1 MPQPRKLYL
10 GPFQPALETALAEE
24 IAAYKKANGPLA
36 LLTVVVPTHLL
47 GLHLRRK
54 LAPHAHIHFETLDT
68 LLAAP
73 AAPHLGLE
81 LLCRQLARGWKEDY
95 FVPVASTPGF
105 ASALLETF
113 KDLEQAAITEFTG
126 KTQKLRELATA
137 YKTYRHWLKDHGF
150 APSPIVHRPSPVFLY
165 GFYDLTVVQKQLVEQ
180 LAPSAVFFPQVQHA
194 TFAEPL
200 LDWFKSL
207 GYTPSVSRSTLYAP
221 RSTVVSAPGEP
232 AEVREA
238 FRAVLRYCADTGKTF
253 NDCAILC
260 RSREQYDAI
269 IRDTAGALGLPIYFR
284 GGRPLT
290 EHPDAKLLGLLLDVL
305 RSDYSR
311 AAMMELACHIGPHSQ
326 WDART
331 VELGIVAGKSQWQRR
346 LRAPDR
352 ELSEFIA
359 KIFSLADAIP
369 AKGKWTE
376 FVEPVLAALRV
387 LGGNHPG
394 VHDAVHALAELDF
407 FETPV
412 TFETFAEFCQKAIES
427 EREPTGKFQGGGIFV
442 GDVMSARGLSFPFVV
457 VLGLVEKSF
466 PRVIRED
473 PLLLD
478 DERRQISPDLPLK
491 QRGYDEEHL
500 LFDLSRATAR
510 EQLVLGYPRIEPATA
525 RPRVPS
531 FLLLEHTGAKDFKAL
546 DKLVLKTSGEPPL
559 DERELDLKALQVVN
573 DDYLAEISPSLLTG
587 VHAHRQRWG
596 ERALTR
602 HDGVIDGK
610 DARQLL
616 RERFGL
622 EKLVIS
628 ATSLEDFFGCPFYYF
643 QKHVLGIER
652 WEEPEATVVIES
664 KDLGSLYHAILE
676 DYYRGGEL
684 VAVTEKHFERFERE
698 GVTGYPAVWAIKK
711 EIIRDELTAFVA
723 RGQGKDWRP
732 AEFEK
737 KFDGVAVAAPV
748 RLRGKIDRI
757 DLSADGRR
765 ARVLDYKTGKLPG
778 GLCDDA
784 LVGGEALQLP
794 LYLLAAEK
802 LLPGVSV
809 EAASYL
815 FFTLRGGYRDI
826 HFSRAALEVRRDDV
840 NKLLDTAAGMI
851 RDGVFA
857 QHATPEN
864 CRHCDFRPICGNGVL
879 KLAARKVEDVRMAT
893 FREIKDKVK

>member
-10 GPFQPALETALAEE
+10 GAFQPHLEAALADE
-24 IAAYKKANGPLA
+24 ITAYKKTRGPLA
-36 LLTVVVPTHLL
+36 PLTVVVPTRLL
-47 GLHLRRK
+47 GLHLQRT
-54 LAPHAHIHFETLDT
+54 LVPHANLRFTTLDD
-68 LLAAP
+68 LLQMP
-73 AAPHLGLE
+73 AAPRFGLE
-81 LLCRQLARGWKEDY
+81 LLCRRLAKSCEDY
-95 FVPVASTPGF
+95 FAPVNDTPGF
-105 ASALLETF
+105 ATALLETF
-113 KDLEQAAITEFTG
+113 KDLEQAGISRFTG
-126 KTQKLRELATA
+126 KTKKLRELARA
-137 YKTYRHWLKDHGF
+137 YTTYRQWLDDHDF
-150 APSPIVHRPSPVFLY
+150 RQSAVSNLQSPVFLY
-165 GFYDLTVVQKQLVEQ
+165 GFYDLTMIQKDFVER
-180 LAPSAVFFPQVQHA
+180 LNPAAIFFPRVEHA
-194 TFAEPL
+194 EFSQPL
-200 LDWFKSL
+200 LDWFQSRPVASSRPQPV
-207 GYTPSVSRSTLYAP
+207 PSTIISC
-221 RSTVVSAPGEP
+221 PGEP

-238 FRAVLRYCADTGKTF
+238 FRAVLRYVAETGKTF

-290 EHPDAKLLGLLLDVL
+290 EHPDAKLLWLLLEVI
-305 RSDYSR
+305 RSNYSR
-311 AAMMELACHIGPHSQ
+311 ATMMELACHIGPHSP

-331 VELGIVAGKSQWQRR
+331 VELGIVAGQSQWQRR
-346 LRAPDR
+346 LRPPDR
-352 ELSEFIA
+352 ELSEFIT
-359 KIFSLADAIP
+359 KIFTLAEAIP
-369 AKGKWTE
+369 AKGQWTK
-376 FVEPVLAALRV
+376 FIEPVLAAFRA
-387 LGGNHPG
+387 LGGSHLG
-394 VHDAVHALAELDF
+394 VSEAISALAELDA
-407 FETPV
+407 FESPV
-412 TFETFAEFCQKAIES
+412 TFETFAEFCQKAIEA

-442 GDVMSARGLSFPFVV
+442 GDVMSARGLSFPFVM

-500 LFDLSRATAR
+500 LFDLARATAR
-510 EQLVLGYPRIEPATA
+510 EQLVLSYPRIEPATA

-546 DKLVLKTSGEPPL
+546 DKLVLKTTGEPPL
-559 DERELDLKALQVVN
+559 DEGELDLKALQVVN
-573 DDYLAEISPSLLTG
+573 DDYLAEISLTLRTG
-587 VHAHRQRWG
+587 VQAYRQRWG

-602 HDGVIDGK
+602 YDGMIDGT

-711 EIIRDELTAFVA
+711 EIILDELAAFVA
-723 RGQGKDWRP
+723 RDRGKDWRP
-732 AEFEK
+732 VEFEK
-737 KFDGVAVAAPV
+737 KFDGLAVAAPV
-748 RLRGKIDRI
+748 RLRGTIDRI
-757 DLSADGRR
+757 DLSADRRR
-765 ARVLDYKTGKLPG
+765 ARVLDYKTGKLPR
-778 GLCDDA
+778 GLRDDA
-784 LVGGEALQLP
+784 LAGGEALQLP

-802 LLPGVSV
+802 LLPDVSV

-826 HFSRAALEVRRDDV
+826 HFSRGALEARRDDV

-864 CRHCDFRPICGNGVL
+864 CRQCDFRPICGNGIL
-879 KLAARKVEDVRMAT
+879 KLAARKLGDARITT
-893 FREIKDKVK
+893 FHEIKETVK